1 MATNYTIK
9 IKQDY
14 YEDVESFRE
23 HLNNAYFAVMD
34 FIRCGEDMSISDLIN
49 NLYVIEHLLR
59 NCEIEIEEA

>member
-1 MATNYTIK
+1 MAKDWTIK

-14 YEDVESFRE
+14 YQDVDSFRE

-34 FIRCGEDMSISDLIN
+34 FARRGEDMSVSDLAN